1 MFGLNTG
8 FMGDKDAI
16 RDIVALNAAAGIS
29 AYELAKMTS
38 ADQFNLKDSLAKN
51 FAVAI
56 DAIENGK
63 ALAKLNQ
70 WVEKSESFG
79 E

>member
-1 MFGLNTG
+1 
-8 FMGDKDAI
+8 
-16 RDIVALNAAAGIS
+16 
-29 AYELAKMTS
+29 
-38 ADQFNLKDSLAKN
+38 LAKN

-56 DAIENGK
+56 NAIENGK

-70 WVEKSESFG
+70 WVEKSQSFG